1 MPYVSQY
8 PRQFTAFTKF
18 LNLEVNGDPSTEE
31 TALYSW
37 FDDLFTTCY
46 LEAEQ
51 FCGQP
56 LKQVSKTYQFY
67 ANAGRHGLESNHVWK
82 YIPYYANTSVTA
94 LEWRENEFGT
104 YAAFPVTDYAFQT
117 EDFACYLIFRN
128 KTNGQFRAT
137 LQTGYTDNTMP
148 YAILQG
154 IAEMAALIYK
164 QSPDGGNWFG
174 LSSVNSGGQG
184 VTVSQALKEN
194 IEWQRHFRKF
204 VIPAV

>member
-37 FDDLFTTCY
+37 FDDLFSTCY

-51 FCGQP
+51 FSGQP
-56 LKQVSKTYQFY
+56 LKQVNKTYQFY
-67 ANAGRHGLESNHVWK
+67 ANASRHGLESNHAWK
-82 YIPYYANTSVTA
+82 YIPYYANTTVTG
-94 LEWRENEFGT
+94 LEWRDNEFGT
-104 YAAFPVTDYAFQT
+104 YAAFPVVDYAFQT

-128 KTNGQFRAT
+128 KTNGQFRAA

>member
-18 LNLEVNGDPSTEE
+18 LNLEVNGDPSAEE
-31 TALYSW
+31 TALYTW

-46 LEAEQ
+46 SEAEQ

-104 YAAFPVTDYAFQT
+104 YAPFPVTDYAFQT